1 MLSVLVPRDA
11 GADSAPPPCDTG
23 NEYDGRLGLRI
34 SAIFVIL
41 VGSLFG
47 AIFPVLARRM
57 GGMGIPSWAFFIAKY
72 FGSGV
77 IIATAFIH
85 LLAPAEE
92 ALTNE
97 CLTGPI
103 TEYSW
108 VEGIILMT
116 IVVMFFVE
124 LMVMRYSRFGTG
136 HGHGHDHDQGAE
148 SEERHHLDALG
159 ASDGAYK
166 DDAIE
171 QANSHVPGDDHLG
184 HSREHR
190 DAELAKT
197 GGTSLE
203 DYAAQLTSIFILEFG
218 IIFHSVFIGLT
229 LAVTG
234 EEFTTLYI
242 VLVFH
247 QTFEGLGLG
256 SRLATIPWPR
266 SKRWTPYLLGFGYA
280 LSTPIAIAIGLGV
293 RYAYPPT
300 GRTTLIV
307 NGVFDS
313 ISAGILIY
321 TALVELMAHE
331 FMFST
336 AMRRAPIRTVL
347 AAFVLL
353 CLGAG
358 LMALLGKWA

>member
-1 MLSVLVPRDA
+1 MDHLTPLIAREASQ
-11 GADSAPPPCDTG
+11 PPACNTG
-23 NEYDGRLGLRI
+23 NDYDGRMGLRI

-41 VGSLFG
+41 VGSMFG
-47 AIFPVLARRM
+47 AVFPVLSNNFK
-57 GGMGIPSWAFFIAKY
+57 GTHIPGWAFFIAKY

-77 IIATAFIH
+77 IVATAFIH
-85 LLAPAEE
+85 LLGPAEE
-92 ALTNE
+92 ALTND

-116 IVVMFFVE
+116 IVVLFFVE
-124 LMVMRYSRFGTG
+124 MMVMRYGRFGTG
-136 HGHGHDHDQGAE
+136 HGHGHSHGEEDDDDQSQPPSPPDTLDSGDHKN
-148 SEERHHLDALG
+148 H
-159 ASDGAYK
+159 
-166 DDAIE
+166 I
-171 QANSHVPGDDHLG
+171 PGEDHLG
-184 HSREHR
+184 HSREHH
-190 DAELAKT
+190 DPESAQKHAEI
-197 GGTSLE
+197 E
-203 DYAAQLTSIFILEFG
+203 DYLAQLTSIFILEFG

-229 LAVTG
+229 LAVSG
-234 EEFTTLYI
+234 SEFTTLYI

-256 SRLATIPWPR
+256 SRLAETPWPR
-266 SKRWTPYLLGFGYA
+266 SKRHTPYVMGIAYG

-293 RYAYPPT
+293 RKTYPPE

-336 AMRRAPIRTVL
+336 SMRKAPIRTVL
-347 AAFVLL
+347 AAFGLL
-353 CLGAG
+353 CLGAL